1 VQSRGYRVVVPLDSA
16 ALVQVRRDRLKRG
29 YTARVKIL
37 TDRGTMLQ
45 LLWRSIRHH
54 ASTP

>member
-1 VQSRGYRVVVPLDSA
+1 
-16 ALVQVRRDRLKRG
+16 
-29 YTARVKIL
+29 VKIL